1 MEKMME
7 MMMEKMVEKM
17 VDGRKRVS
25 AEGRCTGVQLPS
37 VYVGGKVK
45 KNLGKAAWNNKLGRL
60 A

>member
-1 MEKMME
+1 ME

-25 AEGRCTGVQLPS
+25 AEGRCNGVQLPS